1 MTKYNFLQPTQLRN
15 GVTIK
20 NCIAMSS
27 MTEMSSF
34 EDGSIT
40 GDEIDYFRLRAGG
53 PGMIITGC
61 ANVNDLG
68 KGFEGELSVAHDN
81 MLPGLSRLANAIK
94 INHTKAILQI
104 FSAGRMSNSRVL
116 RGHQTVSASAVAP
129 QRLGAETPRALSAEE
144 VEQTIQD
151 FANATQLAIDA
162 GFDGVELHGAN
173 TYLIQQFFSPH
184 SNRRTDHWG
193 GSLEKR
199 MNFPLA
205 VVDACAAVIQRSD
218 NPQFIL
224 GYRISPEELEKPG
237 IRIAD
242 TLALVKELNQKPID
256 YLHMSLADAWQGSIV
271 DRDDQQPLFEKVQAV
286 LANDLP
292 LMVVGHLASPAQVA
306 KLIDAGVQFA
316 AMGRE
321 LIREPK
327 WVQKVEAGDEKAIR
341 YTFSLR
347 DLDELKV
354 TPPLLNFLRTAFKKG
369 FPISTDEKQ
378 IRI

>member
-1 MTKYNFLQPTQLRN
+1 MTNYKFLQPAKLRN

-20 NCIAMSS
+20 NRIAMSP

-40 GDEIDYFRLRAGG
+40 NDEIDYFRLRAGG
-53 PGMIITGC
+53 PGMVITGC

-68 KGFEGELSVAHDN
+68 KGFEGELSVAHET
-81 MLPGLSRLANAIK
+81 MLPGLARLANAIK

-116 RGHQTVSASAVAP
+116 RGKQPVSASAVASEH
-129 QRLGAETPRALSAEE
+129 LGAETPRALSNEE

-173 TYLIQQFFSPH
+173 TYLLQQFFSPH

-205 VVDACAAVIQRSD
+205 VIDACADVIKKSD
-218 NPQFIL
+218 SSSFIL
-224 GYRISPEELEKPG
+224 GYRLSPEEIEVPG
-237 IRIAD
+237 IRMAD
-242 TLALVKELNQKPID
+242 TLALIKELNKKPID
-256 YLHMSLADAWQGSIV
+256 YLHISLADAWQGLIV
-271 DRDDQQPLFEKVQAV
+271 DRDDKQPLFEKVQEV
-286 LANDLP
+286 LADDLP
-292 LMVVGHLASPAQVA
+292 LMVVGHLASPAQVE
-306 KLIDAGVQFA
+306 KLIAAGVQFA

-327 WVQKVEAGDEKAIR
+327 WVQKVEADDEQAIR

-347 DLDELKV
+347 DLDELKI

>member
-1 MTKYNFLQPTQLRN
+1 
-15 GVTIK
+15 
-20 NCIAMSS
+20 
-27 MTEMSSF
+27 
-34 EDGSIT
+34 
-40 GDEIDYFRLRAGG
+40 
-53 PGMIITGC
+53 
-61 ANVNDLG
+61 
-68 KGFEGELSVAHDN
+68 
-81 MLPGLSRLANAIK
+81 
-94 INHTKAILQI
+94 
-104 FSAGRMSNSRVL
+104 
-116 RGHQTVSASAVAP
+116 
-129 QRLGAETPRALSAEE
+129 
-144 VEQTIQD
+144 
-151 FANATQLAIDA
+151 
-162 GFDGVELHGAN
+162 
-173 TYLIQQFFSPH
+173 
-184 SNRRTDHWG
+184 
-193 GSLEKR
+193 

-205 VVDACAAVIQRSD
+205 VVDACAAVIKRSD
-218 NPQFIL
+218 NPKFIL

-237 IRIAD
+237 IRMTD

-286 LANDLP
+286 LADDLP